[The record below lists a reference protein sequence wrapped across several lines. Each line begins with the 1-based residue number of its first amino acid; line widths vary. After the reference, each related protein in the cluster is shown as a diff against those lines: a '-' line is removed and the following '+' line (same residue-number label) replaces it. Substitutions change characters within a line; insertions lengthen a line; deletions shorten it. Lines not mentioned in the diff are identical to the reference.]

1 MSILQAHLRLKF
13 HKTAQQTTGFTAS
26 CFKQ

>member
-13 HKTAQQTTGFTAS
+13 HTTTQQTKGFTAS